1 MPAEIYIAGRPVGP
15 GHPLFVMAEIGLNH
29 NGDPA
34 LALALVDAAHRAGA
48 SAVKLQ
54 MFHADRLVAAAA
66 PSPAHVK
73 SDSLRELFALYE
85 LDLEACA
92 AVVERARSHRLA
104 VVVTA
109 FDETMVDDLAAM
121 GVDAFK
127 IASGDVT
134 HLALIEAAAR
144 TGRPLIIS
152 TGMSDADEV
161 LRAVDCARGA
171 GATAI
176 AALHCV
182 SAYPVPGAQQN
193 LRGVATLAALLDVPV
208 GLSDHGM
215 GREAAIIARTLGASV
230 YERHLALP
238 GTGAIDEPVSSTPEE
253 LRDIVE
259 AVRTCDLALGDGQRR
274 PMPAEQPN
282 VVPSRRGLYAT
293 RALRA
298 GDTVTAADVIALRP
312 ATHLGAEHLHRL
324 VGTRL
329 RHDVAADAPFTADDL
344 LSPRLVVA
352 TPAAVAA
359 QADPSPRAAVV
370 RLMPAARDAGEAH
383 DLSVPGAGRR

>member
-1 MPAEIYIAGRPVGP
+1 WATLSSKTCKGPERPAGAPCWCRERATSSRTRTSSWGTSATCLPPSDASKGDSLVPAEIYIAGRPVGP

-92 AVVERARSHRLA
+92 AIVERARSHRLA

-193 LRGVATLAALLDVPV
+193 LRGVAT
-208 GLSDHGM
+208 
-215 GREAAIIARTLGASV
+215 
-230 YERHLALP
+230 
-238 GTGAIDEPVSSTPEE
+238 
-253 LRDIVE
+253 
-259 AVRTCDLALGDGQRR
+259 
-274 PMPAEQPN
+274 
-282 VVPSRRGLYAT
+282 
-293 RALRA
+293 
-298 GDTVTAADVIALRP
+298 
-312 ATHLGAEHLHRL
+312 
-324 VGTRL
+324 
-329 RHDVAADAPFTADDL
+329 
-344 LSPRLVVA
+344 
-352 TPAAVAA
+352 
-359 QADPSPRAAVV
+359 
-370 RLMPAARDAGEAH
+370 
-383 DLSVPGAGRR
+383 

>member
-1 MPAEIYIAGRPVGP
+1 MPAEICVGGRPVGP

-29 NGDPA
+29 NGDPE

-66 PSPAHVK
+66 PSPAHVTCE
-73 SDSLRELFALYE
+73 SLRELFALYE
-85 LDLEACA
+85 LDLEACG
-92 AVVERARSHRLA
+92 AVIARARAHRLG

-109 FDETMVDDLAAM
+109 FDEAMVDDLAAM

-127 IASGDVT
+127 IASGDIT

-144 TGRPLIIS
+144 TRRPVILS

-161 LRAVDCARGA
+161 VRAVDCARRA
-171 GATAI
+171 GATAL
-176 AALHCV
+176 AVLHCV

-193 LRGVATLAALLDVPV
+193 LRAVATLGALLEVPV

-259 AVRTCDLALGDGQRR
+259 AVRTCDLALGDGERR
-274 PMPAEQPN
+274 AMPAEQPN
-282 VVPSRRGLYAT
+282 IVPSRRGLYAR

-298 GDTVTAADVIALRP
+298 GDIVTAEDVIALRP
-312 ATHLGAEHLHRL
+312 ASHLGAEHLHRL
-324 VGTRL
+324 IGARL
-329 RHDVAADAPFTADDL
+329 RRDVAAEAPFTADDL
-344 LSPRLVVA
+344 LAPRLVA
-352 TPAAVAA
+352 
-359 QADPSPRAAVV
+359 S
-370 RLMPAARDAGEAH
+370 MPATAGAGFARE
-383 DLSVPGAGRR
+383 LPVPGSGRR